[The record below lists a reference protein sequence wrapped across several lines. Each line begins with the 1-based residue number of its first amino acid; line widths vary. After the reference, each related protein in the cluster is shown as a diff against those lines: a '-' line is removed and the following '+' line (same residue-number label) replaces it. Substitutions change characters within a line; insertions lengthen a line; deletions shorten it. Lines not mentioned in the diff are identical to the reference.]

1 MSNICGECSW
11 SLAVSSNFG
20 VVRIKYRIYSEEKRA
35 LEKAFNN
42 RKNMISCAHTTRSSS
57 LDLAQAKCTECSVVS
72 KCDPQSLFFM
82 LWSNICYV
90 ERKKWENRKKSGK
103 LHHHAAISNLTGQSF
118 TRVMSSLSHSF
129 NRRHLSPPPS
139 SAAVASCRRRAGLC
153 SFSILQV
160 GFFFITKFHHTTSS
174 ACVGFCIVNNN
185 RSQRKKNR
193 LSYVKIVHKTW
204 CKLAPSRV
212 QWSFF
217 AAFSYTYD
225 LFTPD
230 RFLVVHTYC

>member
-1 MSNICGECSW
+1 
-11 SLAVSSNFG
+11 
-20 VVRIKYRIYSEEKRA
+20 
-35 LEKAFNN
+35 
-42 RKNMISCAHTTRSSS
+42 MISCAHTTRSS
-57 LDLAQAKCTECSVVS
+57 LDLAQAKCTECLVVS

-129 NRRHLSPPPS
+129 NRRHLFALPFLLLWPHA
-139 SAAVASCRRRAGLC
+139 AAVLDCAL
-153 SFSILQV
+153 FLFFKL
-160 GFFFITKFHHTTSS
+160 GFFLSQNFITPQARLVF
-174 ACVGFCIVNNN
+174 GFCIVNNN

-217 AAFSYTYD
+217 FAAFSYTYD

>member
-1 MSNICGECSW
+1 MWPSISP
-11 SLAVSSNFG
+11 L
-20 VVRIKYRIYSEEKRA
+20 YA
-35 LEKAFNN
+35 LIEY
-42 RKNMISCAHTTRSSS
+42 M
-57 LDLAQAKCTECSVVS
+57 
-72 KCDPQSLFFM
+72 
-82 LWSNICYV
+82 CYV

-129 NRRHLSPPPS
+129 NRRHLSSLPS

-185 RSQRKKNR
+185 RSQRKKKPSQLRKNSAQDMVQTCPVSR
-193 LSYVKIVHKTW
+193 SMIFFLLPFRTHTIYSLRIVSSLSTRIVKQLWLK
-204 CKLAPSRV
+204 
-212 QWSFF
+212 
-217 AAFSYTYD
+217 
-225 LFTPD
+225 
-230 RFLVVHTYC
+230 

>member
-1 MSNICGECSW
+1 MWPSISP
-11 SLAVSSNFG
+11 L
-20 VVRIKYRIYSEEKRA
+20 YA
-35 LEKAFNN
+35 LIEY
-42 RKNMISCAHTTRSSS
+42 M
-57 LDLAQAKCTECSVVS
+57 
-72 KCDPQSLFFM
+72 
-82 LWSNICYV
+82 CYV

-129 NRRHLSPPPS
+129 NRRHLSSLPS

-217 AAFSYTYD
+217 CCLFVHIRFIHSGSFPRCPHVLLSSFGWNKKKTTTSDRSTMTSIFYRLWHREWQQAAQSCIIARCVKIT
-225 LFTPD
+225 
-230 RFLVVHTYC
+230 